1 MNRGAGSESRMAPTL
16 LKNARIFDGTEE
28 NCPEGIDNR
37 GDRMEA
43 TR

>member
-1 MNRGAGSESRMAPTL
+1 MNRGVGSEDSNGSTL

-43 TR
+43 TQ